1 MSGVVKF
8 IGTPEQFS
16 NLQVLQYKLR
26 RENFTLEPKI
36 TRQKKE
42 GRQISLVTFLFEK
55 QSK

>member
-1 MSGVVKF
+1 MSGEVKF